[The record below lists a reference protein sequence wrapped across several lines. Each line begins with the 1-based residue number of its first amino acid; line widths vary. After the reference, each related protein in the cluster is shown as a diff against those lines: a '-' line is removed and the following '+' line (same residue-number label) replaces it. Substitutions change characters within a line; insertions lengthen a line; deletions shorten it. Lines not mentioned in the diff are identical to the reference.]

1 MRTTGRLKNSNII
14 TLPEDWKGKVDIE
27 TINIQL
33 TPCGASQEV
42 FVKSID
48 WGERVLVEAA
58 NGTNVN
64 CYYTIEAQPL

>member
-48 WGERVLVEAA
+48 WG
-58 NGTNVN
+58 GGDT
-64 CYYTIEAQPL
+64 